1 MCGSVALGGLAL
13 VVAIPD
19 PAAMAVL
26 VLLLGGLQAVLPARR
41 SYTLRMRGP
50 AAAAL
55 MLGAAWL
62 CAQTTSVGAHRVA
75 GLGFGLA
82 IAAAAGLVPYAGDL
96 DPDEPA
102 SSSCLTWAGFL
113 APALA
118 LSLPARVSALSG
130 DTRAVFSA
138 TLLGLGLLNLAWGT
152 IGAWRARQEI
162 EAWRH
167 SFLADWGLA
176 LVGAGAGAAGAD
188 ARAAAFLVLLSVVLV
203 RFPLF
208 IWARQ
213 GAPVPEDSR
222 LGTLNVLLGAALSGA
237 APFAGFPVR
246 LLLLRAATREAWPLA
261 AALLAAMV
269 IWVVHA
275 FRLGR
280 TLGRPSG
287 RLVVGISITLGVS
300 LILGLASSALLAI
313 GS

>member
-1 MCGSVALGGLAL
+1 
-13 VVAIPD
+13 VVAIPN

-102 SSSCLTWAGFL
+102 ASSCLTWAGFL

-118 LSLPARVSALSG
+118 LSLPARASVLNG

-176 LVGAGAGAAGAD
+176 LVGLGIGIGAGAGAAGAD

-208 IWARQ
+208 IWARE
-213 GAPVPEDSR
+213 GGPVPEDSR

-237 APFAGFPVR
+237 APFAGCPVR

-261 AALLAAMV
+261 AALLAAML

-287 RLVVGISITLGVS
+287 RLAVGISITLGVS